1 MRRRGVLD
9 VAMLDDHSFSTSA
22 PIWWG
27 NLLMILIEGAAF
39 ALMIVAY
46 YYIRRNF
53 NTWPPERTYLPDMG
67 VSTANLILQLVS
79 VAPMWYAARLA
90 LEHKPP
96 EEVGRWLM
104 LVIAFGIAAIVL
116 RSFELR
122 GLHTRY
128 DSNAYGS
135 ITWMILVTHLA
146 HLIAGSL
153 ETLLIALVMFKGP
166 VEKKHY
172 TDATVMAVY
181 WYFVVGSW
189 VAIWLVVF
197 VSVRFI

>member
-1 MRRRGVLD
+1 MMRRAVVD
-9 VAMLDDHSFSTSA
+9 VAMLDDHSFGHRA

-27 NLLMILIEGAAF
+27 NLLMIFIEGAAF
-39 ALMIVAY
+39 ALLIVTY

-53 NTWPPERTYLPDMG
+53 NTWPPERTYLPDLG
-67 VSTANLILQLVS
+67 VSTANVILQLVS
-79 VAPMWYAARLA
+79 IAPMWYAAKLA
-90 LEHKPP
+90 FAHEAP
-96 EEVGRWLM
+96 ERIGSWMM
-104 LVIAFGIAAIVL
+104 LVVAFGLVAIIL
-116 RSFELR
+116 RAFELR

-135 ITWMILVTHLA
+135 ITWFLLVTHLA

-153 ETLLIALVMFKGP
+153 ETLLIGLVMLTGP

-172 TDATVMAVY
+172 TDTTVMAVY

>member
-1 MRRRGVLD
+1 MRRRAVLD
-9 VAMLDDHSFSTSA
+9 VAILDDHSFSYRE

-27 NLLMILIEGAAF
+27 NLLMVLIEGAAF
-39 ALMIVAY
+39 GLMIVAY

-67 VSTANLILQLVS
+67 VSTANLILLLVS
-79 VAPMWYAARLA
+79 LGPIWYASKLA
-90 LEHKPP
+90 FAHAPP
-96 EEVGRWLM
+96 GQVGRWMM
-104 LVIAFGIAAIVL
+104 LVVAFGLAAIVL
-116 RSFELR
+116 RVFELR

-128 DSNAYGS
+128 DANAYGS
-135 ITWMILVTHLA
+135 ITWMLLVTHLA

-153 ETLLIALVMFKGP
+153 ETLLIGLVMLVGP
-166 VEKKHY
+166 VERKHY
-172 TDATVMAVY
+172 TDTTVMAAY

-189 VAIWLVVF
+189 VVLWLVVF

>member
-1 MRRRGVLD
+1 MRRRAVLD
-9 VAMLDDHSFSTSA
+9 VAMLDDHAFGIRE

-27 NLLMILIEGAAF
+27 NLLMIFIEGAAF
-39 ALMIVAY
+39 ALMIVTY

-67 VSTANLILQLVS
+67 VSTANLILQLAS
-79 VAPMWYAARLA
+79 LAPAWYASKRALA
-90 LEHKPP
+90 HEPP

-104 LVIAFGIAAIVL
+104 LVVACGVAAIVL
-116 RSFELR
+116 RAFELR

-135 ITWMILVTHLA
+135 ITWMILITHLG

-153 ETLLIALVMFKGP
+153 EALLIALVMFKGP

-172 TDATVMAVY
+172 TDATVLAAY
-181 WYFVVGSW
+181 WYFVVASW
-189 VAIWLVVF
+189 VVLWLVVF

>member
-1 MRRRGVLD
+1 MRRRAVLD
-9 VAMLDDHSFSTSA
+9 VALLDDHSFGVRA

-27 NLLMILIEGAAF
+27 NLLMILIEGSAF
-39 ALMIVAY
+39 ALMVVSY

-67 VSTANLILQLVS
+67 VSTVNVILQLVS
-79 VAPMWYAARLA
+79 VAPIWYASKLA
-90 LEHKPP
+90 FAHRPP
-96 EEVGRWLM
+96 AEIGRWLM
-104 LVIAFGIAAIVL
+104 LVVAFGIAAIVL
-116 RSFELR
+116 RAFELR

-135 ITWMILVTHLA
+135 ITWMLLITHLA
-146 HLIAGSL
+146 HLIAGSI
-153 ETLLIALVMFKGP
+153 ETFLIALVMFTGP
-166 VEKKHY
+166 VERKHY
-172 TDATVMAVY
+172 TDTTVMAVY

-189 VAIWLVVF
+189 VALWLVVF

>member
-1 MRRRGVLD
+1 VRRRAVLD
-9 VAMLDDHSFSTSA
+9 VAMLDDHSFSIRA

-27 NLLMILIEGAAF
+27 NLLMIFIEGAAF
-39 ALMIVAY
+39 ALMVVAY

-67 VSTANLILQLVS
+67 VSTANVILQLIS
-79 VAPMWYAARLA
+79 LAPMWYASKLA
-90 LEHKPP
+90 FAHEPP
-96 EEVGRWLM
+96 EEIGRWLM
-104 LVIAFGIAAIVL
+104 LVVAFGLAAIVL
-116 RSFELR
+116 RAFEFR

-172 TDATVMAVY
+172 TDTTVMAAY

-189 VAIWLVVF
+189 VALWLVVF

>member
-9 VAMLDDHSFSTSA
+9 VAILDDHSFGTRA

-27 NLLMILIEGAAF
+27 NLLMIVIEGTAF
-39 ALMIVAY
+39 ALMIVSY
-46 YYIRRNF
+46 YYLRRNF

-67 VSTANLILQLVS
+67 VSTANVILQLVS
-79 VAPMWYAARLA
+79 LAPMWYASKLA
-90 LEHKPP
+90 FAHEPP
-96 EEVGRWLM
+96 EAIGRWLM
-104 LVIAFGIAAIVL
+104 VVVAFGLAAIVL
-116 RSFELR
+116 RSFELK

-135 ITWMILVTHLA
+135 ITWFILVTHLA

-153 ETLLIALVMFKGP
+153 ETLLIALVMFIGP
-166 VEKKHY
+166 VERKHY
-172 TDATVMAVY
+172 TDTTVMAAY

-189 VAIWLVVF
+189 IVIWLVVF

>member
-9 VAMLDDHSFSTSA
+9 VALLDDHAFSYRA

-39 ALMIVAY
+39 ALLVVSY

-53 NTWPPERTYLPDMG
+53 NTWPPERTYLPDLG
-67 VSTANLILQLVS
+67 VSTANVILQLVS
-79 VAPMWYAARLA
+79 VAPMWYAAKLA
-90 LEHKPP
+90 FAHEPP
-96 EEVGRWLM
+96 ERVGGWLM
-104 LVIAFGIAAIVL
+104 LVVAFGLAAIVL
-116 RSFELR
+116 RGFEFKA
-122 GLHTRY
+122 LHTRY

-135 ITWMILVTHLA
+135 VTWMILTIHLA

-153 ETLLIALVMFKGP
+153 ETLLIALVLFKGP
-166 VEKKHY
+166 VERKHY

-189 VAIWLVVF
+189 LALWLVVF

>member
-1 MRRRGVLD
+1 MKRRGVID
-9 VAMLDDHSFSTSA
+9 VAMLDDHSFSIRA

-27 NLLMILIEGAAF
+27 NLLMIVIEGTAF
-39 ALMIVAY
+39 ALLIVSY

-67 VSTANLILQLVS
+67 VSTVNVILQLVS
-79 VAPMWYAARLA
+79 LAPMWYASKLA
-90 LEHKPP
+90 FAHEPP
-96 EEVGRWLM
+96 EHIGRWLM
-104 LVIAFGIAAIVL
+104 VVVVFGLAAIVL
-116 RSFELR
+116 RSFELK

-135 ITWMILVTHLA
+135 ITWFILVTHLA

-153 ETLLIALVMFKGP
+153 ETLLIALVMFIGP

-172 TDATVMAVY
+172 TDTTVMAAY

-189 VAIWLVVF
+189 IVIWLVVF

>member
-1 MRRRGVLD
+1 MRRRAILD
-9 VAMLDDHSFSTSA
+9 VAMLDDHSFSIRA

-39 ALMIVAY
+39 ALMVVAY

-53 NTWPPERTYLPDMG
+53 NTWPPERTYLPDLG
-67 VSTANLILQLVS
+67 VSSINVLLQLVS
-79 VAPMWYAARLA
+79 VVPMWYAARLA
-90 LEHKPP
+90 FEHRPP
-96 EEVGRWLM
+96 EEIGRWLM
-104 LVIAFGIAAIVL
+104 LVIAFGLGAIVL
-116 RSFELR
+116 RAFELR

-153 ETLLIALVMFKGP
+153 ETLLIALVMFIGP

-172 TDATVMAVY
+172 TDTTVMAVY

-189 VAIWLVVF
+189 VALWLVVF

>member
-1 MRRRGVLD
+1 
-9 VAMLDDHSFSTSA
+9 MLDDHSFSIRA

-27 NLLMILIEGAAF
+27 NLLMIFIEGAAF
-39 ALMIVAY
+39 ALMVMAY

-67 VSTANLILQLVS
+67 VSTANLILQLAS
-79 VAPMWYAARLA
+79 LAPAWYASKLA
-90 LEHKPP
+90 FAHEPP

-104 LVIAFGIAAIVL
+104 LVVACGLAAIVL
-116 RSFELR
+116 RAFELR

-135 ITWMILVTHLA
+135 ITWMILITHLA

-153 ETLLIALVMFKGP
+153 EALLIALVMFKGP
-166 VEKKHY
+166 VERKHY
-172 TDATVMAVY
+172 TDATVLAAY

-189 VAIWLVVF
+189 VVLWLVVF

>member
-1 MRRRGVLD
+1 MRRRAVLD
-9 VAMLDDHSFSTSA
+9 VAMLEDHSFGIRA

-27 NLLMILIEGAAF
+27 NLLMMFIEGAAF
-39 ALMIVAY
+39 ALMVMAY

-67 VSTANLILQLVS
+67 VSTVNLILQLAS
-79 VAPMWYAARLA
+79 LAPAWYASKLA
-90 LEHKPP
+90 FAHEPP
-96 EEVGRWLM
+96 EAVGRWLM
-104 LVIAFGIAAIVL
+104 LVVAFGLAAIVL
-116 RSFELR
+116 RAFELR

-135 ITWMILVTHLA
+135 ITWMILVTHLG

-153 ETLLIALVMFKGP
+153 EALLVALVMFKGP

-172 TDATVMAVY
+172 TDATVMAAY

-189 VAIWLVVF
+189 VVLWLVVF

>member
-1 MRRRGVLD
+1 MKRRAVLD
-9 VAMLDDHSFSTSA
+9 VAILDDHSFSYRA

-27 NLLMILIEGAAF
+27 NLLMIFIEGAAF
-39 ALMIVAY
+39 ALMIVTY

-67 VSTANLILQLVS
+67 VSSVNVVLQLIS
-79 VAPMWYAARLA
+79 IAPMWYAAKLA
-90 LEHKPP
+90 FAHEPP
-96 EEVGRWLM
+96 AAVGRWLM
-104 LVIAFGIAAIVL
+104 VVVLFGIAAIVL
-116 RSFELR
+116 RAFELR

-135 ITWMILVTHLA
+135 ITWMILITHLA

-153 ETLLIALVMFKGP
+153 ETLLIALVMFIGP
-166 VEKKHY
+166 VERKHY
-172 TDATVMAVY
+172 TDTTVMAVY

-189 VAIWLVVF
+189 IALWLVVF

>member
-1 MRRRGVLD
+1 MRRRAVLD
-9 VAMLDDHSFSTSA
+9 VAMLDDHSFGVRA

-27 NLLMILIEGAAF
+27 NLLMIFIEGAAF
-39 ALMIVAY
+39 ALMVVSY

-67 VSTANLILQLVS
+67 VSTVNVILQLVS
-79 VAPMWYAARLA
+79 VAPIWYASKLA
-90 LEHKPP
+90 VAHKSPA
-96 EEVGRWLM
+96 EIGRWLM
-104 LVIAFGIAAIVL
+104 LVVVFGIAAIVL
-116 RSFELR
+116 RAFELR

-135 ITWMILVTHLA
+135 ITWMILITHLA
-146 HLIAGSL
+146 HLIAGSI
-153 ETLLIALVMFKGP
+153 ETFLIALVMFIGP
-166 VEKKHY
+166 VERKHY
-172 TDATVMAVY
+172 TDTTVMAVY

-189 VAIWLVVF
+189 VALWLVVF

>member
-1 MRRRGVLD
+1 MRRRAVLD

-27 NLLMILIEGAAF
+27 NLLMILIEGTAF
-39 ALMIVAY
+39 ALMIVSY

-67 VSTANLILQLVS
+67 VSTANVILQLVS
-79 VAPMWYAARLA
+79 LAPMWYASKLA
-90 LEHKPP
+90 FAHEPP
-96 EEVGRWLM
+96 EEIGRWLM
-104 LVIAFGIAAIVL
+104 LVVAFGLAAIVL
-116 RSFELR
+116 RAFEFR

-135 ITWMILVTHLA
+135 ITWFILGTHLA

-172 TDATVMAVY
+172 TDTTVMAAY

-189 VAIWLVVF
+189 VVIWLVVF